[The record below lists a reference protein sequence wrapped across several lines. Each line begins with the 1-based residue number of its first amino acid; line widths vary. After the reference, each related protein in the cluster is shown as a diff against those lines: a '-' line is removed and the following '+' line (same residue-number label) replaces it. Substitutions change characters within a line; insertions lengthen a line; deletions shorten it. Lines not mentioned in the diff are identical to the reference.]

1 MGKKRVRVLRLD
13 WDAEYYFDM
22 YTGNGFTITEPVA
35 ISLDGSKQKT
45 MYGPQSPLYGT
56 TYGDDQAFIERYR
69 CKCGKYKSRLFEGEV
84 CPYCHTKVEYRGS
97 DINTTGWISLGDNR
111 IISPFYYRVL
121 QGALGKTVFSDIVFA
136 KFKVTKDGHKVRP
149 SEDEFEGKPSS
160 PYAGIGV
167 DAFYENYENIMEYFK
182 SIKKSKADTIDLLI
196 KQKSSVFVSHIPILS
211 TLLRPQ
217 SITSDTFYY
226 NAIDKTINPLF
237 SLSEHIKDDI
247 PIERDLTL
255 ARLQTTVNELWDI
268 IFTEVNGKDGHIRGE
283 MLGGS
288 LNYTSR
294 NVICPAPDLHDDEI
308 DISYHTFLEVF
319 KYKII
324 YYIMKMD
331 DVSMSTAYSEW
342 KASSK
347 YNEKMHEIM
356 QYMIQREDIRVLINR
371 NPTLNYYSML
381 LMKIRQVKPDG
392 GDYALSVPL
401 SILPGQL

>member
-1 MGKKRVRVLRLD
+1 
-13 WDAEYYFDM
+13 M

-69 CKCGKYKSRLFEGEV
+69 CKCGKYKSRLFEGEI

-97 DINTTGWISLGDNR
+97 DINMTGWISLGDNR

-121 QGALGKTVFSDIVFA
+121 QGALGKTVLSDIVFA
-136 KFKVTKDGHKVRP
+136 KFKVTKDGQKVRP

-160 PYAGIGV
+160 PYTGIGI

-182 SIKKSKADTIDLLI
+182 SIKKAKADTIDLLI

-217 SITSDTFYY
+217 SITADTFYY
-226 NAIDKTINPLF
+226 NTIDKTINPLF

-255 ARLQTTVNELWDI
+255 ARLQTTVNDLWDI
-268 IFTEVNGKDGHIRGE
+268 IFTEINGKDGHIRGE

-294 NVICPAPDLHDDEI
+294 NVI
-308 DISYHTFLEVF
+308 
-319 KYKII
+319 
-324 YYIMKMD
+324 
-331 DVSMSTAYSEW
+331 
-342 KASSK
+342 
-347 YNEKMHEIM
+347 
-356 QYMIQREDIRVLINR
+356 
-371 NPTLNYYSML
+371 
-381 LMKIRQVKPDG
+381 
-392 GDYALSVPL
+392 
-401 SILPGQL
+401 